1 MSTTA
6 DFDNIVQI
14 SNGKTL
20 SISSV
25 KYDNVPSIKNV
36 GTANDI
42 KLEITLPPSNNDL
55 EVEIGNIETG
65 DTPSVK
71 KRLSG
76 GKMYLD
82 FVLPTKGDK
91 GTAGSQGNAA
101 TIEIGKVSIGNVAKV
116 ENTGT
121 KTNAILNFT
130 LPYSSGQ
137 GSYVKN
143 DNGDVGF
150 GGDEETAEELKN
162 VADGINRSAKATEE
176 LEVTITDILSQVTL
190 MAQQNKVIISRVVN
204 QAEQL
209 SKTLGDRIDANKM
222 AIKAVQMTAIDK
234 SMLDDAKDRI
244 SNCEQTV
251 ALLRGELGQIFMSEI
266 YRGDRDGLINK
277 IEKIQESINTINSVL
292 GKVSRINETIT
303 QLDANSVQDRM
314 DIDLLQTKVSE
325 LSVDVAGKWDSG
337 QLVTSNDLDAGLK
350 NSIDSIDGIRT
361 TTNQNAGKISDIS
374 DTVNN
379 LLVSMQSAN
388 QAITD
393 IQAAYVEGDKTN
405 KSIIDA
411 LSATVTNQNT
421 AINET
426 IAEIQEAQSAAD
438 EKYVHADKTYTK
450 TEVNDLLNN
459 FVSKSGDNIVG
470 NFDINGYVTA
480 LSFNGRLVGNA
491 DSATVADSA
500 TNDSEGH
507 NIADTY
513 VTKSERDE
521 LSARL
526 EDANNQAA
534 QTEQKLTELT
544 DRVNNEVSSNTMEIA
559 SLKESYD
566 ALTSNLDSI
575 SGGKISET
583 DIESLRNIIS
593 ADIEEL
599 RNTINTDRENLQNSI
614 NAEKES
620 LQNSINAD
628 IESLQNSIDA
638 DREELRSTI
647 DAYKK
652 DLQDTIDVD
661 REDVRSIIDSD
672 REDNDAKH
680 REFEEELS
688 KFMLKSDVISK
699 DQLEDDIA
707 EKLNSNT
714 EAISLLNESQIATDN
729 KVEKNTDSISEL
741 RTVLSETTIFV
752 PEKVTLEAIEAM
764 FEEYM
769 PEEPEPEPEP
779 SPEDEPEHGEDN
791 EEENSEEE
799 QHTPEE
805 ENPSGEESDLEE
817 EPTPTEEPSEEEP
830 TPEENSEQNTS
841 GESST
846 EEQNTPEEENTS
858 GEEPEPGS
866 EQPSEPS
873 ESQQAGSEE
882 NAGSEEETGNTEE
895 TEGDE
900 GA

>member
-6 DFDNIVQI
+6 DFNNIVQI

-25 KYDNVPSIKNV
+25 KYDDVPSIKNV

-42 KLEITLPPSNNDL
+42 KLEITLPSSNNDL
-55 EVEIGNIETG
+55 EIEIGNIETG

-91 GTAGSQGNAA
+91 GTAGPQGNAA

-190 MAQQNKVIISRVVN
+190 MAEQNKVIISRVVN

-244 SNCEQTV
+244 SDCEQTV

-277 IEKIQESINTINSVL
+277 IEKIQESINSINSVL
-292 GKVSRINETIT
+292 NQVSRINETIT
-303 QLDANSVQDRM
+303 QLDASSVQDRM

-361 TTNQNAGKISDIS
+361 TTNQNAGKISDVS

-388 QAITD
+388 QAIED

-405 KSIIDA
+405 KSLIDA

-426 IAEIQEAQSAAD
+426 IAEIQEIQSAAD

-459 FVSKSGDNIVG
+459 FVSKSGDSVVG
-470 NFDINGYVTA
+470 NFDVNGYITA

-491 DSATVADSA
+491 DSATTSDSA
-500 TNDSEGH
+500 TNDSEGN
-507 NIADTY
+507 NIVDTY
-513 VTKSERDE
+513 ATKNECDE
-521 LSARL
+521 LSAKL
-526 EDANNQAA
+526 EDTSSQAT

-544 DRVNNEVSSNTMEIA
+544 DRVNDEVSSNTMEIA

-566 ALTSNLDSI
+566 ALASNLDSI

-583 DIESLRNIIS
+583 DIESLRNIINT
-593 ADIEEL
+593 DIEDL

-614 NAEKES
+614 NAEKEN

-628 IESLQNSIDA
+628 IESLQSSIDA

-661 REDVRSIIDSD
+661 REDIRSIIDSD

-688 KFMLKSDVISK
+688 KFMLKDSTISE
-699 DQLEDDIA
+699 DQLGADIV

-769 PEEPEPEPEP
+769 PEEPEPEP
-779 SPEDEPEHGEDN
+779 SSEDEPEHGEDN

-841 GESST
+841 GEPST

-858 GEEPEPGS
+858 GEEPEPEP

-873 ESQQAGSEE
+873 EPQQ
-882 NAGSEEETGNTEE
+882 AGSEEETGNAEE
-895 TEGDE
+895 TEGGE
-900 GA
+900 GV